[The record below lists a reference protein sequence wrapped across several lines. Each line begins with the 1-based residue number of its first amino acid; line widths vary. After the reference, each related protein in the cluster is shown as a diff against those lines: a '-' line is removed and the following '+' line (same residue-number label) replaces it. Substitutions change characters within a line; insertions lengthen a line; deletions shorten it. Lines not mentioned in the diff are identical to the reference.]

1 MKIIDKLEE
10 IFSVSP
16 GERVS
21 YNGYTI
27 QVTYYE
33 VDGEIVADLPGGWK
47 VWEDGELILATEDY
61 NDLKLFFNDE
71 TNN

>member
-1 MKIIDKLEE
+1 MRIIDKLEE
-10 IFSVSP
+10 IFTVSP
-16 GERVS
+16 GERVN

-33 VDGEIVADLPGGWK
+33 VDGEIVDDLPGGWK

-61 NDLKLFFNDE
+61 NDLKLFFDE
-71 TNN
+71 EKTN

>member
-1 MKIIDKLEE
+1 MRIIEKLKE
-10 IFSVSP
+10 IFTVSP
-16 GERVS
+16 GERVN

-33 VDGEIVADLPGGWK
+33 VDGEIVDDLPGGWK
-47 VWEDGELILATEDY
+47 VWEDGLELFSTEDY
-61 NDLKLFFNDE
+61 NDLTLFFNEE